1 MSGRTDVESTFNDFL
16 FTPVS
21 NSSFDSFIIVDDI
34 VLEFDEL
41 LIATFD
47 FGPEIA
53 NNWNVCKGSPNV
65 TYIIIRDDD
74 CEWIFT
80 VEVQSAFITA
90 I

>member
-16 FTPVS
+16 FTLVS
-21 NSSFDSFIIVDDI
+21 KSSFDSFIIVDDR

-53 NNWNVCKGSPNV
+53 SNWNVCKGSPNV

-74 CEWIFT
+74 CE
-80 VEVQSAFITA
+80 
-90 I
+90 